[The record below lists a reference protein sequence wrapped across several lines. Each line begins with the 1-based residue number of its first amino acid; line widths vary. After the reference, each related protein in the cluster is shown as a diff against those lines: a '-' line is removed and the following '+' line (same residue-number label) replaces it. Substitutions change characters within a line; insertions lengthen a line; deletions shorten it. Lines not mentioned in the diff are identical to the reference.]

1 MLVDELRGI
10 YYILLKDLK
19 AYYFKPPN
27 ISWGILFP
35 LVLALAF
42 SLRNPSGLA
51 ELAPGL
57 IAMAA
62 VFGTTSMEAIVIT
75 FERR

>member
-1 MLVDELRGI
+1 MLMDELRGI

-42 SLRNPSGLA
+42 S
-51 ELAPGL
+51 
-57 IAMAA
+57 
-62 VFGTTSMEAIVIT
+62 
-75 FERR
+75 

>member
-1 MLVDELRGI
+1 VTLRDELEGLVAI
-10 YYILLKDLK
+10 IEKDLK

-35 LVLALAF
+35 LVLALSF
-42 SLRNPSGLA
+42 SLRNPGGLI

-62 VFGTTSMEAIVIT
+62 LFGTTSMEAIVIT
-75 FERR
+75 FE